1 MYFLIIG
8 SNFRVLP
15 SLILSRPFRLS
26 LGVLLSEVGVVL
38 SDDITSRSGSVELLR
53 LTLSKLI
60 FSLAPLPSPLPPE
73 PADEGGVTVAPA
85 LALTLTPDA
94 SLIQVCCSG
103 LQVDNQLYRRASF
116 HFPVLLC
123 QEQRGAAEPAGPWS
137 SEANPAQSPEALEE
151 FRSCCCL
158 QLRVVLAADRRTVEE
173 VSWLLLFFSS
183 FLTLFI
189 IPPLTL
195 GRCGSDSGPVLPPQ
209 VTFQLQP
216 ARVYLEDTFVYYIKT
231 LFHTYIPHGAT
242 AQPQTR
248 QNRGSTPT
256 LPDQVPACVPA
267 RRGRAFWCLSSAS
280 GTSDL

>member
-1 MYFLIIG
+1 M
-8 SNFRVLP
+8 
-15 SLILSRPFRLS
+15 ILSRPFRLS

-38 SDDITSRSGSVELLR
+38 SDDITSQSGSVELLR

-94 SLIQVCCSG
+94 SLIHVCCSG

-123 QEQRGAAEPAGPWS
+123 QEQWGAAEPAGPWS
-137 SEANPAQSPEALEE
+137 SEANPARSQEALEE
-151 FRSCCCL
+151 FRSCCFL

-195 GRCGSDSGPVLPPQ
+195 GHCCCDSGPILPPQ

-231 LFHTYIPHGAT
+231 LFHTYIPDGAT
-242 AQPQTR
+242 AEPQTR
-248 QNRGSTPT
+248 QNRGSAPA
-256 LPDQVPACVPA
+256 LPDQVPARVPA
-267 RRGRAFWCLSSAS
+267 RRGCVFWCHSSPP